1 MNGDGSVLEF
11 DYSGNTT
18 VDNNDFTNTDD
29 FLDLDNGAEWAAYD
43 ESGQGN
49 AELATIGQ
57 DDAGTVDEE
66 DGVAGKTESASAAEP
81 QTASSVDANEVSPQG
96 QKRTIDEAG
105 HGADAATNA
114 TDATTIQPALPDDE
128 VVEDHVYHR

>member
-114 TDATTIQPALPDDE
+114 TDVKRPR
-128 VVEDHVYHR
+128 V